1 MTRRSPAYYI
11 NFGLVTAL
19 LLLISTGTAFCYHI
33 NRLQANARS
42 IQHSYELRSSLDAV
56 LSTLKDAETG
66 QRGYI
71 ITGEEQYLEPY
82 QIAIAQIDAQL
93 RELRILVSQRDSL
106 RADDSQQQA
115 HLANLETTIA
125 SRLAIIRTSIDQ
137 RRRSGRAAADEMVRS
152 GQGKALMDSI
162 RQQIAQMQTE
172 EADRLA
178 QQQQESKN
186 SFQQAI
192 DAVTIA
198 LALDLLLLGLVAAL
212 FRRDRHL
219 RRQEDERQQQFVNEI
234 EAQRRQLEAVVQ
246 NLPVGTII
254 AEARS
259 GRIILGNQQV
269 ELILGHDFFGGEI
282 SKRNDKAFHLDGR
295 SLEPEEYPLAR
306 ALATGEPILD
316 QEILYQQNDG
326 SFRVIRASA
335 MPIRDRGEIIAGV
348 VAFYDITPLRKA
360 QDEVQQLNASLEQ
373 RVQERTAQLQEANA
387 ELEAFSYSVA
397 HDLRAPLRGMQGF
410 AEALLEDYGDRLDS
424 EGREYAQFI
433 IVSAQRLETLIQDLL
448 AYSRLSRA
456 DLPLRAI
463 DLGAVV
469 CEVLRQLEGDL
480 IQANAQIVVPPS
492 LPMVLGHRS
501 TLIQVISNLI
511 TNSIKFMAEGV
522 RPKVE
527 IAAEKRGDRVRLW
540 VIDNGIGIEDKY
552 YSRIFRVF
560 ERLHGVEAYPGTGI
574 GLAIVRKGTERM
586 GGSVGVES
594 KLSVGSR
601 FWIELRSIET
611 Q

>member
-1 MTRRSPAYYI
+1 MTRRSPARYI
-11 NFGLVTAL
+11 HFGLITAL
-19 LLLISTGTAFCYHI
+19 LLLISTAATFYYHI
-33 NRLQANARS
+33 HRLQANEQA
-42 IQHSYELRSSLDAV
+42 IQHSYQVRSSLDAV

-71 ITGEEQYLEPY
+71 ITGEAQYLEPY
-82 QIAIAQIDAQL
+82 QTAIAQIDAQL
-93 RELRILVSQRDSL
+93 GELRTLVSPSDSL
-106 RADDSQQQA
+106 TAHDSQQQA
-115 HLANLETTIA
+115 RLAQVETTIEA
-125 SRLAIIRTSIDQ
+125 RLAVLRSAIEA
-137 RRRSGRAAADEMVRS
+137 RRKSGETAAEEMVRS
-152 GQGKALMDSI
+152 GQGKALMDST
-162 RQQIAQMQTE
+162 RQQIAAMQRQET
-172 EADRLA
+172 DRLA
-178 QQQQESKN
+178 QAQQDSAA

-198 LALDLLLLGLVAAL
+198 LALNLLLLGLVYAL

-219 RRQEDERQQQFVNEI
+219 RSQEDDRQQQLISEI

-246 NLPVGTII
+246 NLPVGTMI

-269 ELILGHDFFGGEI
+269 ELILGHDFFGSDI
-282 SKRNDKAFHLDGR
+282 SKRSDKAFHLDGR
-295 SLEPEEYPLAR
+295 LLEPEEYPLAR
-306 ALATGEPILD
+306 ALLTGETILD
-316 QEILYQQNDG
+316 QEILYQQEDG

-335 MPIRDRGEIIAGV
+335 TPIRDRGEIVAGV

-360 QDEVQQLNASLEQ
+360 QEEVQQLNASLEQ
-373 RVQERTAQLQEANA
+373 RVQERTAQLQEAN
-387 ELEAFSYSVA
+387 EEMEAFSYSVA

-433 IVSAQRLETLIQDLL
+433 IASAQRLETLIQDLL

-456 DLPLRAI
+456 ELPLRAI
-463 DLGAVV
+463 DLNGVV
-469 CEVLRQLEGDL
+469 AEAIQQLENDL
-480 IQANAQIVVPPS
+480 IRSQAQMIIQFNLPS
-492 LPMVLGHRS
+492 VTGHRS
-501 TLIQVISNLI
+501 TLIQVVSNLI
-511 TNSIKFMAEGV
+511 SNAVKFVAEGV

-527 IAAEKRGDRVRLW
+527 ISAEKQGDRVRLW

-560 ERLHGVEAYPGTGI
+560 ERLHGVEAYPGTGV

-594 KLSVGSR
+594 KLDAGSR
-601 FWIELRSIET
+601 FWIELKES
-611 Q
+611 